1 MVAARDMR
9 AVSAEVVDML
19 AERVTT
25 YFESDYMA
33 DVETLPLGRP
43 LVHGLREQLTLGL
56 DPVPSIAV
64 NLLPLLRTSECPAAQ
79 VRVRVS

>member
-1 MVAARDMR
+1 M
-9 AVSAEVVDML
+9 SAEVVDML

-25 YFESDYMA
+25 YFESDYMT

-56 DPVPSIAV
+56 DPEPSIAV

-79 VRVRVS
+79 VGVRVR

>member
-1 MVAARDMR
+1 
-9 AVSAEVVDML
+9 ML

-25 YFESDYMA
+25 YFESDYMT
-33 DVETLPLGRP
+33 DVETRPLGRP

-56 DPVPSIAV
+56 DPEPSIAV

-79 VRVRVS
+79 VRVRVTVRVRARARVRAS